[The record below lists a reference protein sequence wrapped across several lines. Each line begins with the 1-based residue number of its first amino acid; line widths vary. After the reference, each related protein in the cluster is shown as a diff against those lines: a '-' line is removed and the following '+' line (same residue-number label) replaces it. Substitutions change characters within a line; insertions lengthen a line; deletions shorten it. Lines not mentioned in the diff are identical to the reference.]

1 MAPDR
6 TPAIQQSR
14 EGNGVVRRGG
24 FGRLRAAGGEAECF
38 RGKRGQNI
46 IRPDRDQRRWRA
58 GKKRSRT
65 WFIRT
70 MLIRTML
77 GRTRLGR
84 TGADSA
90 GRAAMEPSEDSRP
103 DDHPAKI
110 GRAHV

>member
-1 MAPDR
+1 
-6 TPAIQQSR
+6 
-14 EGNGVVRRGG
+14 GG

-103 DDHPAKI
+103 DDHPAVRRRSGGFAVLFPPTPPDSGKHR
-110 GRAHV
+110 RA